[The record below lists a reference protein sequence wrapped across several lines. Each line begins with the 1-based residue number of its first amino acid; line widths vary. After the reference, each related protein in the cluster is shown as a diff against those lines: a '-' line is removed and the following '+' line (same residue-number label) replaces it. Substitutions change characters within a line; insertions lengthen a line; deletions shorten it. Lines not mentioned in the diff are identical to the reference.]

1 MTTDDRTQ
9 QVNKHQNMS
18 GGTTSKRAQFN
29 KTQNYAHCYSRFI
42 KKSSVAS
49 SLPSVKPWLKR
60 RRIKAKRNEIA
71 LWILKIDGNLKMLFV
86 ARRNIAA

>member
-1 MTTDDRTQ
+1 MTTDNRTQ

-42 KKSSVAS
+42 KKSSVT
-49 SLPSVKPWLKR
+49 SLLVAQRKAMAVKK
-60 RRIKAKRNEIA
+60 KNKS
-71 LWILKIDGNLKMLFV
+71 KKK
-86 ARRNIAA
+86 